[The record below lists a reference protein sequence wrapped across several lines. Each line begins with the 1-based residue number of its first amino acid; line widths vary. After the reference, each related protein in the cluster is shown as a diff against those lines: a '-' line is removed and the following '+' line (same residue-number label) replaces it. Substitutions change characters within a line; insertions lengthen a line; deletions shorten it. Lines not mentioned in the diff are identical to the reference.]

1 MEKLPEEGRA
11 RVRASAM
18 WLIAAIV
25 LVALGVAGYGAF
37 LGFPVSTPTTVLAA
51 APVNSGHGLL
61 VHYEVGSSSC
71 QVPGGVSVTET
82 DQTVT
87 LTGTAVDPTGTRVV
101 DKACT
106 DDLYT
111 VAETVWLEDPLGER
125 TVQDSSGTELELIEP
140 AEVLAAANG
149 LD

>member
-11 RVRASAM
+11 RIRASAM

-37 LGFPVSTPTTVLAA
+37 FGFPLTTQTTVLAA
-51 APVNSGHGLL
+51 ASVNGDRGLL
-61 VHYEVGSSSC
+61 VRYEVGSSSC
-71 QVPGGVSVTET
+71 QEPGGVSVTET

-87 LTGTAVDPTGTRVV
+87 LTGSAVDPSGTRVV

-111 VAETVWLEDPLGER
+111 VAETVWLDEPLGGR
-125 TVQDSSGTELELIEP
+125 TVQDSSGTELELVTP
-140 AEVLAAANG
+140 AEVLDG
-149 LD
+149 DGSP

>member
-1 MEKLPEEGRA
+1 MGSLPEEGRA
-11 RVRASAM
+11 RIRASAM

-25 LVALGVAGYGAF
+25 VVALGIAGYAAF
-37 LGFPVSTPTTVLAA
+37 LGFPVSTPTAVLAA

-61 VHYEVGSSSC
+61 VRYEVGSSSC
-71 QVPGGVSVTET
+71 QVPGGVRLTET
-82 DQTVT
+82 AESVT

-111 VAETVWLEDPLGER
+111 VTETVWLEEPLAGR
-125 TVQDSSGTELELIEP
+125 PVLDASGAELELTEP
-140 AEVLAAANG
+140 AEVLAG
-149 LD
+149 GGGPG

>member
-11 RVRASAM
+11 RIRASAM

-25 LVALGVAGYGAF
+25 LVSLGVAGYGAF
-37 LGFPVSTPTTVLAA
+37 VGFPLTTQTTVLAA
-51 APVNSGHGLL
+51 ASVNGDHGLL
-61 VHYEVGSSSC
+61 VRYEVGSSTC
-71 QVPGGVSVTET
+71 QEPGGVSVTET

-87 LTGTAVDPTGTRVV
+87 LTGSAVDPSGTRVV

-111 VAETVWLEDPLGER
+111 VAETVWLEEPLGGR
-125 TVQDSSGTELELIEP
+125 TVLDSSGTELELVTP
-140 AEVLAAANG
+140 AEVLDG
-149 LD
+149 GGSP